1 MTRKVLAGVVGFVIA
16 VACMMTAEQI
26 NHRIYPIPDNINFR
40 DAEAV
45 RRLVATLPAG
55 AFVLVLVGWLV
66 GTLLGTF
73 LAAKIGRSRVP
84 AYVVGVLLL
93 CGGIMNIAMLPQP
106 VWFDVVALLIFVAM
120 PFAGI
125 AMAKP
130 PRPAT
135 A

>member
-1 MTRKVLAGVVGFVIA
+1 MRKVLGVIAGFVVA
-16 VACMMTAEQI
+16 VACMMTAEGI
-26 NHRIYPIPDNINFR
+26 NHRIYPIPNNINSR
-40 DAEAV
+40 DTEAV

-84 AYVVGVLLL
+84 AYVVGALLL
-93 CGGIMNIAMLPQP
+93 CGGIANIVMLPQP
-106 VWFDVVALLIFVAM
+106 AWFDAVALLIFVAM

-130 PRPAT
+130 PQPAT